1 MADLSFHLSLRAST
15 SVVAGWRWI
24 AVSRQSVG

>member
-24 AVSRQSVG
+24 AIQ